1 MQLVCVCMGVCVYVC
16 MCACVCMCVYV
27 CVKFSFLL
35 ARLVLV
41 LRDLCHFPWHSSQP
55 HLFVPLHHLFC
66 GDVFVRYLTDVLACS
81 VVSDLVVPFVRFAVK
96 CLKAGVFNDN
106 LIATCE
112 KALNRFSTVYQRHA
126 LTAKV
131 RARLNCGR
139 DEPGMLLSWHGRY
152 LRVFLLFPRRSSRGW
167 RGRLL

>member
-1 MQLVCVCMGVCVYVC
+1 
-16 MCACVCMCVYV
+16 
-27 CVKFSFLL
+27 
-35 ARLVLV
+35 
-41 LRDLCHFPWHSSQP
+41 
-55 HLFVPLHHLFC
+55 
-66 GDVFVRYLTDVLACS
+66 

-131 RARLNCGR
+131 RAQLNCGR
-139 DEPGMLLSWHGRY
+139 DEPGILLSCHGSC
-152 LRVFLLFPRRSSRGW
+152 LACVCFSLSLVVPPESGGG
-167 RGRLL
+167 GRCGLDGLT